1 MLLSFCAT
9 IRDITIFQRG
19 RGYLAARDGA
29 QAKEQEPRVEEEQ
42 HEEQGEG
49 RGAVQ
54 DILGGRKGSGEG

>member
-1 MLLSFCAT
+1 MSEGSSVPGSSRPLPGT
-9 IRDITIFQRG
+9 
-19 RGYLAARDGA
+19 GA
-29 QAKEQEPRVEEEQ
+29 QAKEQEPRMEEEH

>member
-1 MLLSFCAT
+1 MSAGSSV
-9 IRDITIFQRG
+9 RG
-19 RGYLAARDGA
+19 SSRPLPGTGA

-54 DILGGRKGSGEG
+54 DFLGGRKGTGEG